1 MVGRVLIVTT
11 SHDKLGDTGKPAGSW
26 VEEVASPYYAWRKK
40 GYEAVETHVRKAHSH
55 KCASAGGKI
64 PFDPASEEGD
74 FKTPEAGT
82 FMEDKEA
89 QELVNNSKSVTEVTE
104 GAAEHYDAI
113 FLPGGHGIA
122 TRWDEDAMYVMLR
135 FLQQLKAHLEDR
147 PLFDGPTSKELKQ
160 LVEAFW
166 NGGKI
171 VSAVCHGPN
180 GLVSATG
187 PDGNPIVKGKRVT
200 GFANTEEVAVAKDK
214 AVPFLLEDKL
224 KELGGIFSKADA
236 DWASHVVSD
245 GNLITGQNPGSSK
258 AVADAVIAAIS
269 SR

>member
-26 VEEVASPYYAWRKK
+26 VEEVASPYYAWREK
-40 GYEAVETHVRKAHSH
+40 GYEVTI
-55 KCASAGGKI
+55 ASIKGGKI

-122 TRWDEDAMYVMLR
+122 
-135 FLQQLKAHLEDR
+135 
-147 PLFDGPTSKELKQ
+147 FDGPTSKELKQ